1 MKNTLL
7 PIFALSV
14 LTTVQS
20 VKAASY
26 TFDPTVFGNQ
36 AWSTVANWGTPGTVS
51 PTTGDQATIDRS
63 TSTSDLNLT
72 TPGTALSLRTLT
84 LTAGSSSV
92 LTLKLGND
100 LSLTNLTQSIFTNN
114 ISASQLVFDLNSYT
128 FATDGSSNG
137 PFVRNSAPGLKYF
150 TVKDTSVGG
159 AGTINFGFYQQTSG
173 NVSVLNNATLRVSNT
188 AGPGGTFSAYTI
200 FSTGSTFQI
209 DTNTPTTQVWQSV
222 VTGGTNTAGYGNVTI
237 GSTTNSSRVTSV
249 WFRGDSTHLNLTI
262 NGNFLLA
269 QGSNIVLGNLVGQ
282 DLTGVSVKG
291 NFTDQ
296 GSAITTYQAAGSSTT
311 FSLNGG
317 IGTPHT
323 LSINR
328 TLNATGGKVTNF
340 QIGDGTTAGNIA
352 LVNAASNTVTALT
365 TAGSVKV
372 FGDSRL
378 DLGTSTNSNAASLI
392 AASINIVSGATI
404 ADTFGAHSGFAS
416 TSGVLTLNTFNLQ
429 LTYDGT
435 GWSNGNNLL
444 LFHFA
449 SLTGTPTLGTV
460 TASGITYGSL
470 FNDGSGNI
478 FLTNVSVV
486 PEPSTAFL
494 LMASFGSLVIWTVR
508 RKRQFIK
515 S

>member
-7 PIFALSV
+7 SIFTLFAV
-14 LTTVQS
+14 TTVQNI
-20 VKAASY
+20 KAASY
-26 TFDPTVFGNQ
+26 TFDPTVSGSQ

-51 PTTGDQATIDRS
+51 PTTGDLATIDRS
-63 TSTSDLNLT
+63 TSTLDLNLT

-92 LTLKLGND
+92 LTLKLGNN
-100 LSLTNLTQSIFTNN
+100 LSLTNLTQSVFTNN

-128 FATDGSSNG
+128 FATDGAAGG
-137 PFVRNSAPGLKYF
+137 PFVRNNAPGLKYF
-150 TVKDTSVGG
+150 TVKDTSAGG
-159 AGTINFGFYQQTSG
+159 AGTINFGLYNQSSG
-173 NVSVLNNATLRVSNT
+173 NVSVLNNVTLRVSNT
-188 AGPGGTFSAYTI
+188 AGPGGIFSAYTT

-209 DTNTPTTQVWQSV
+209 DINGGATTQVWQST

-237 GSTTNSSRVTSV
+237 GSTTDSSRVTSV
-249 WFRGDSTHLNLTI
+249 WFRGDSTHKNLII
-262 NGNFLLA
+262 NGNFLIA
-269 QGSNIVLGNLVGQ
+269 QGSNIVLGNLSSDVSN
-282 DLTGVSVKG
+282 VSVKG

-296 GSAITTYQAAGSSTT
+296 GSAVTTYQATSFDTT
-311 FSLNGG
+311 ISLNGG
-317 IGTPHT
+317 IGTEHT

-328 TLNATGGKVTNF
+328 TLNANGTKVTNF
-340 QIGDGTTAGNIA
+340 QVGDGTTAGNIK
-352 LVNAASNTVTALT
+352 LINAASNTVTALT

-378 DLGTSTNSNAASLI
+378 NLGTSTNSNAASFV

-404 ADTFGAHSGFAS
+404 ADTIGAHAGFAS
-416 TSGVLTLNTFNLQ
+416 TAGVLTLNTFNLE

-435 GWSNGNNLL
+435 GWSNGNDLL

-460 TASGITYGSL
+460 TAPGITYGSL

-486 PEPSTAFL
+486 PEPSIAFL
-494 LMASFGSLVIWTVR
+494 LMASFGSLIVWRLR
-508 RKRQFIK
+508 RFKK
-515 S
+515 V